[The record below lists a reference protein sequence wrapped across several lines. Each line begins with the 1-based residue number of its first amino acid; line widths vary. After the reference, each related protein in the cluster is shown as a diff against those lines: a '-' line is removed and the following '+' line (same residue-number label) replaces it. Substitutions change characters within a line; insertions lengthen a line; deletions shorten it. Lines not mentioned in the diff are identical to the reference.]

1 MVKRNPANHSVGE
14 YGEII
19 MQWSSKTGKK
29 ICDVVEALNTG
40 QANSKRNINSYKSSG
55 VTHQGATQTQIQ
67 ASEQHRTEGLVH
79 RARYRSE
86 T

>member
-40 QANSKRNINSYKSSG
+40 QANSKRNINSYKVPVCLTKAQRRFKFRHLNSTG
-55 VTHQGATQTQIQ
+55 PKD
-67 ASEQHRTEGLVH
+67 
-79 RARYRSE
+79 
-86 T
+86 